1 MRFINGMAARLVIV
15 MLVLSSCI
23 GGLLFFSDEVSGE
36 GYEGSYYYEV
46 IDNGTAVMVTLY
58 DGPGGSVVIPS
69 EIDGRP
75 VTVIGSNTFYLNS
88 GITSVTIPA
97 SVKRIET
104 SAIYRCLSVTSL
116 FIPSTV
122 EEIAEGAFNECLN
135 IEEYIVDPTSSRY
148 LSEDGVIYDKSKL
161 VLLQYPTGNASTTFT
176 VPDSVSRIADRS
188 FMGADQLTAVT
199 LGDGVF
205 DIGNLAFDG
214 CTGLT
219 SMVIPD
225 EVAAIGE
232 FAFSDC
238 TSVATVTLSAS
249 LQTMG
254 MGAFHTCTS
263 LVSVT
268 LPSSLEYVGKGI
280 FSDCTSLQEILVN
293 ENSTAFVSW
302 EGVLY
307 DRAMTTLY
315 QYPCGK
321 NNTSYTV
328 PEGVT
333 NITDDAF
340 LNNIALASVTLPGTL
355 ESIGTCAF
363 LGCEALFDIYFLGD
377 APAVGD
383 FWYDSWTNPMVHHYA
398 RYDSYTTYPWQNMN
412 RQLIPLSAPTSPL
425 NLQGASQGDHV
436 MLTWNEPAHDGGAD
450 VDYYLVYQ
458 DGELIKTVNGLS
470 IKVYGLEDNQT
481 YVFFVVA
488 HNSAGNSTASSA
500 TNLTF
505 VASDVEGS
513 DPPLLIYTIVGIM
526 AVVVLAAVVFLRKR
540 R

>member
-1 MRFINGMAARLVIV
+1 MAARLVIT
-15 MLVLSSCI
+15 MLVLSSCM
-23 GGLLFFSDEVSGE
+23 GGLLLFSQEASGD

-46 IDNGTAVMVTLY
+46 IDNGTAVMVLLY
-58 DGPGGSVVIPS
+58 DGPGGDIVIPS
-69 EIDGRP
+69 EIDGKP
-75 VTVIGSNTFYLNS
+75 VTVIGSNTFFLNS

-104 SAIYRCLSVTSL
+104 SAIYRCLSLTSM

-135 IEEYIVDPTSSRY
+135 VEQYNVDPANPKFM
-148 LSEDGVIYDKSKL
+148 SEDGVLYGKAQM
-161 VLLQYPTGNASTTFT
+161 VLLQYPIGSASTTFT
-176 VPDSVSRIADRS
+176 VPDNVSRIADRS
-188 FMGADQLTAVT
+188 FMGADQLTTVT
-199 LGDGVF
+199 LGNGVF
-205 DIGNLAFDG
+205 DIGNLAFCG

-225 EVAAIGE
+225 EVTAIGE

-238 TSVATVTLSAS
+238 TNVATVTLSAS

-254 MGAFHTCTS
+254 MGAFYTCTS

-268 LPSSLEYVGKGI
+268 LPSGLEYVGKGI
-280 FSDCTSLQEILVN
+280 FSDCTSLQEILVD
-293 ENSTAFVSW
+293 ESSASFISL

-340 LNNIALASVTLPGTL
+340 VNNLALASVTLPDTL

-383 FWYDSWTNPMVHHYA
+383 FWYDSWTNPMIHHYA
-398 RYDSYTTYPWQNMN
+398 RYDSFTTYPWQNMN

-458 DGELIKTVNGLS
+458 DGELVKTVNGLS
-470 IKVYGLEDNQT
+470 TKIYGLDDDQT
-481 YVFFVVA
+481 YTFVVVA
-488 HNSAGNSTASSA
+488 HNSAGNSTVSSA
-500 TNLTF
+500 MNLTF
-505 VASDVEGS
+505 VASDVEGT
-513 DPPLLIYTIVGIM
+513 DPPLLIYAIVGIM